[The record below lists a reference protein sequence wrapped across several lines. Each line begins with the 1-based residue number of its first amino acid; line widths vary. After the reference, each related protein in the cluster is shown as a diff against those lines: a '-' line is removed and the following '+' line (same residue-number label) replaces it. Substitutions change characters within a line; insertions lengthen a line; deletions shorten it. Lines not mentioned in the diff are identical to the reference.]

1 MQNQIK
7 KCTLDI
13 YNVHELIWV
22 LIFALIDLK
31 KRQVYIGSR
40 FIMEALFEDRISDNM
55 LAKYQRNGAD
65 HCCVYLSS

>member
-13 YNVHELIWV
+13 FMNLIWV

-40 FIMEALFEDRISDNM
+40 LIMKALFEDRISDNM